1 MRNVATLAALLAV
14 TGIAHAEAPET
25 MSQPP
30 VTEAPPP
37 NIGEAGAPVAP
48 GNAVSYAPS
57 FFAQY
62 TPQTA
67 LDMVRRVPGFSV
79 DEGSDRRGFSGTAGN
94 VLIDGARPSA
104 KSQGVED
111 ILGRIPAKQVVRIDL
126 IRGATTGEAAGQAV
140 VVNVVRTASAGA
152 GRYEI
157 EAEHTAS
164 GRITPRGELSYN
176 GRVGR
181 LEFTLGADRYI
192 EARPLFGYRLYRDA
206 QENLAAYSYDGTPRT
221 FREANGNAAISAPL
235 FGGTFNLNGSAG
247 RWNFKTALES
257 SRFTPASVPVDSFRL
272 SIDERQRD
280 REIGGDW
287 ERRFGDFNL
296 KLIGLDTRRWYSNDE
311 ATLSRDANG
320 AQTELIAQQR
330 RDQSVESIGR
340 ASLGWRLSDAHRI
353 EFGGEGALNTLDAHT
368 DLTVDSGS
376 GPVVIP
382 LDAANVRVEE
392 ERYEGFL
399 TWNWKVSPRWT
410 LESGVTV
417 ETSTISQ
424 TGDTTASRT
433 LTFWKPNAQVT
444 RQLGARDQIRLRVLR
459 DVSQLDFGDF
469 ASSATLADNSVAAG
483 NPDLRPQAAWRAEA
497 TLDKRFGKDG
507 AITLTFR
514 HDWIEDAADLVPI
527 LDTSSGQFFDAPGN
541 IGEGSLSTVRLN
553 GTIPLGFLLNGAQ
566 LKPDLS
572 WWTSEVTDPVTG
584 QKRAL
589 SEFSESE
596 LNIELR
602 QDIAAHKLAWG
613 LVYFKR
619 SEIHFYRVREI
630 ETYEEG
636 PFLDFYAETTAIP
649 GVKVRGFVNN
659 IFDSPF
665 KRERRFFAPDRT
677 GAFNFEEERK
687 RTIGRFIGIEVSGNF

>member
-1 MRNVATLAALLAV
+1 MRNVASLAALLAV
-14 TGIAHAEAPET
+14 AGLAHAETPET
-25 MSQPP
+25 ASPP
-30 VTEAPPP
+30 PAAEAPPA
-37 NIGEAGAPVAP
+37 NAPSGVALT
-48 GNAVSYAPS
+48 GNAVSYAPD

-67 LDMVRRVPGFSV
+67 LDMVRRVPGFTI
-79 DEGSDRRGFSGTAGN
+79 DEGSDRRGFSGAAGN

-104 KSQGVED
+104 KSQGVNG
-111 ILGRIPAKQVVRIDL
+111 ILGRIPAKQVVRIEL

-152 GRYEI
+152 GRYQV

-164 GRITPRGELSYN
+164 GRVTPRGELSYN
-176 GRVGR
+176 GRVDQ
-181 LEFTLGADRYI
+181 LEFTLGANRYI

-206 QENLAAYSYDGTPRT
+206 QENLTAYSYDGTPRT
-221 FREANGNAAISAPL
+221 FREATGNAALSAPFL
-235 FGGTFNLNGSAG
+235 GGTFNLNASAG

-257 SRFTPASVPVDSFRL
+257 SRFTPATAPLDSFRL
-272 SIDERQRD
+272 SIDERQRN

-320 AQTELIAQQR
+320 AQTELLSQQR
-330 RDQSVESIGR
+330 RDQSAESIGR

-353 EFGGEGALNTLDAHT
+353 EFGGEAALNTLDAHT
-368 DLTVDSGS
+368 DLSVDSGS
-376 GPVVIP
+376 GPVAIP

-399 TWNWKVSPRWT
+399 TWNWKVTPRWT

-433 LTFWKPNAQVT
+433 LTFWKPNAQIS
-444 RQLGARDQIRLRVLR
+444 RQIGERDQIRLRVLR
-459 DVSQLDFGDF
+459 DVSQLNFGDF
-469 ASSATLADNSVAAG
+469 ASSATLADNTVAAG
-483 NPDLRPQAAWRAEA
+483 NPELRPQAAWRAEA

-514 HDWIEDAADLVPI
+514 HDWIEDASDLVPI

-553 GTIPLGFLLNGAQ
+553 GTIPLGFVLKGAQ

-584 QKRAL
+584 QKREL

-602 QDIAAHKLAWG
+602 QDISAQKLAWG

-619 SEIHFYRVREI
+619 SEVHFYRVREI
-630 ETYEEG
+630 ESYEEG

-677 GAFNFEEERK
+677 GAFNREEERK
-687 RTIGRFIGIEVSGNF
+687 RTIGRFIGIQVSGNF